1 MTSDQAWEPCLRPTA
16 FPNKDSSSKKHNF
29 LPMEGSPFW
38 KWVFTSWVWAALCL
52 GIREVLGFPVAQMV
66 KKLSAMRETWV

>member
-1 MTSDQAWEPCLRPTA
+1 
-16 FPNKDSSSKKHNF
+16 
-29 LPMEGSPFW
+29 MEGSPFW

-66 KKLSAMRETWV
+66 KKLSAMQETWV